1 MAIITKTKRSAQ
13 AAPKARLTQ
22 TQKNGQRT
30 RKAVKN
36 WSELLECTAG
46 FAPIRNKNVR
56 NNTAMLLENQMRWL
70 NENSPAMTTAMFGPQ
85 NGLHGGELGNS
96 DFYAPGDMRNPTTIL
111 PMVRRIY
118 PALMSNE
125 TVGVQ
130 PMPGPV
136 ALAFAIRYRYLKGA
150 NALGDSST
158 EHVHGRYETLTA
170 GEDGAVT
177 RAGGS
182 SNRDGAGWGV
192 EGGEYTASG
201 IRGVETKAMLKV
213 DTTSTTDTSAK
224 LITVVGNGF
233 PQSFDVV
240 SEAVKVTIDTAT
252 EKHVE
257 KEVRFLHP
265 VLVQIAGAPIDTT
278 SKALKTGFVYVN
290 GQYGYNVTDGTAQTP
305 AAVVAAAY
313 GQSNVTTSTTY
324 ALVAGKKI
332 VGISTQDT
340 AKAQI
345 SEIKFNAETGKWDLG
360 NSEMGYQ
367 RLDTRFTGAQDKQL
381 LQPLAG
387 GRWKFR
393 LEDTGIAARVHAF
406 EATGAIARTSF
417 GFEKQAVEAGTRR
430 LSTSW
435 TLETQEDLK
444 NTNGIDIDTEAT
456 QQMSYELQAEIDRE
470 MTVRMLFT
478 ALKNNEWSVWSGK
491 LADARWMGERAR
503 AFYQFIIKMAMRMR
517 VRNRRGAANFI
528 VCTPDVAALLQMLE
542 DYVPMQVNNTIELNN
557 AQSAAAGTLGGN
569 KFNVYIDERTAV
581 YSTADY
587 GMGYE
592 SMFDHNQTEAE
603 VSLPNYCMLG
613 YKGADTYDAGIIYCP
628 YIPIMV
634 QTATDTNSFSP
645 HVGLMTRYGVMDNIF
660 GSHLYYHVILID
672 DFSNPGVH
680 QNDNS
685 TAPKGQVSMYPN
697 GYAVTGTSST
707 DMPSYAFPTTATWTG
722 DINVPAE
729 AIKVD
734 ATCTHQA

>member
-46 FAPIRNKNVR
+46 FAPIRNKSVR

-85 NGLHGGELGNS
+85 NGLHGGDLGNS

-136 ALAFAIRYRYLKGA
+136 ALAFAIRYRYLRGA

-158 EHVHGRYETLTA
+158 EHVHGADKAQRDTVYNGMADTA
-170 GEDGAVT
+170 YDA
-177 RAGGS
+177 A
-182 SNRDGAGWGV
+182 
-192 EGGEYTASG
+192 G
-201 IRGVETKAMLKV
+201 IRGVETKARLE
-213 DTTSTTDTSAK
+213 DDCK
-224 LITVVGNGF
+224 LTTVVGNGF

-240 SEAVKVTIDTAT
+240 SAAIDGA
-252 EKHVE
+252 KYV
-257 KEVRFLHP
+257 HP
-265 VLVQIAGAPIDTT
+265 LLVQILGVPTKKGDAEQNVGGCVWSI
-278 SKALKTGFVYVN
+278 KN
-290 GQYGYNVTDGTAQTP
+290 GQLCVTSLVEAGKGSDG
-305 AAVVAAAY
+305 AAVVTPATQLQSEIVVAGLWDAAA
-313 GQSNVTTSTTY
+313 VKE
-324 ALVAGKKI
+324 LKAGKTI
-332 VGISTQDT
+332 VGISKGD
-340 AKAQI
+340 AIDEI
-345 SEIKFNAETGKWDLG
+345 SFNEVTGKWEFG

-367 RLDTRFTGAQDKQL
+367 RLDTRFTGMQDKRL
-381 LQPLAG
+381 LEPLAG
-387 GRWKFR
+387 GRWHFR
-393 LEDTGIAARVHAF
+393 LEDTGIGAKVHAF

-417 GFEKQAVEAGTRR
+417 GFEKQAVEASTRR

-470 MTVRMLFT
+470 MTVRMLYS
-478 ALKNNEWSVWSGK
+478 ALKHGEWSVWSGK

-517 VRNRRGAANFI
+517 VRNHRGAANFI

-542 DYVPMQVNNTIELNN
+542 DYIPMQVNNTIELNN

-581 YSTADY
+581 YSNADY
-587 GMGYE
+587 GQGYD
-592 SMFDHNQTEAE
+592 SMFDQNNNFDAE
-603 VSLPNYCMLG
+603 VQLPNYCMLG
-613 YKGADTYDAGIIYCP
+613 YKGAETYDAGIIYCP

-634 QTATDTNSFSP
+634 QTATDTNSFAP

-672 DFSNPGVH
+672 DFSSPAVH
-680 QNDNS
+680 NDG
-685 TAPKGQVSMYPN
+685 ALYPN
-697 GYAVTGTSST
+697 GYVSQETEKLN
-707 DMPSYAFPTTATWTG
+707 PSYAFPTTPVTL
-722 DINVPAE
+722 
-729 AIKVD
+729 
-734 ATCTHQA
+734 

>member
-1 MAIITKTKRSAQ
+1 MAIITKKNRTAM

-85 NGLHGGELGNS
+85 TGLHGGDLSNS

-158 EHVHGRYETLTA
+158 EHVHDSA
-170 GEDGAVT
+170 QGAP
-177 RAGGS
+177 RGQ
-182 SNRDGAGWGV
+182 R
-192 EGGEYTASG
+192 G
-201 IRGVETKAMLKV
+201 IETKVALV
-213 DTTSTTDTSAK
+213 DDK
-224 LITVVGNGF
+224 LVTVVGQDF
-233 PQSFDVV
+233 PKSVDPIVDGQV
-240 SEAVKVTIDTAT
+240 
-252 EKHVE
+252 
-257 KEVRFLHP
+257 HP
-265 VLVQIAGAPIDTT
+265 LVQQILGIPSNEISASDKGKAGLV
-278 SKALKTGFVYVN
+278 KA
-290 GQYGYNVTDGTAQTP
+290 YNNDK
-305 AAVVAAAY
+305 VA
-313 GQSNVTTSTTY
+313 S
-324 ALVAGKKI
+324 LEAGIKI
-332 VGISTQDT
+332 VGVTT
-340 AKAQI
+340 A
-345 SEIKFNAETGKWDLG
+345 SEITTPTFDEATGKWNMG

-367 RLDTRFTGAQDKQL
+367 RLDTRFTGAQDARL
-381 LQPLAG
+381 LDKSLAG
-387 GRWKFR
+387 GRWQFR
-393 LEDTGIAARVHAF
+393 LEDTGIAAKVHSF

-470 MTVRMLFT
+470 MTVRMLYS
-478 ALKNNEWSVWSGK
+478 ALKNNEWSVWSGQ

-517 VRNRRGAANFI
+517 VRNHRGAANFI

-542 DYVPMQVNNTIELNN
+542 DYIPMQVNNTIELNN
-557 AQSAAAGTLGGN
+557 MQSAAAGTLGGN

-581 YSTADY
+581 YSTDDY
-587 GMGYE
+587 GMGYKE
-592 SMFDHNQTEAE
+592 MFAENTE

-613 YKGADTYDAGIIYCP
+613 YKGAETYDAGIIYCP

-634 QTATDTNSFSP
+634 QTATDTNSFAP

-672 DFSNPGVH
+672 DFSNPGVAKDD
-680 QNDNS
+680 Q
-685 TAPKGQVSMYPN
+685 SMYPN
-697 GYAVTGTSST
+697 GYVGQKY
-707 DMPSYAFPTTATWTG
+707 DKGEVPSYSFPVSS
-722 DINVPAE
+722 VPTE
-729 AIKVD
+729 GEDKGE
-734 ATCTHQA
+734 

>member
-46 FAPIRNKNVR
+46 FAPITNKNVR

-70 NENSPAMTTAMFGPQ
+70 NENSPAMNTSMFGPQ
-85 NGLHGGELGNS
+85 NGLHGGDLGNS

-158 EHVHGRYETLTA
+158 EHIHDSATA
-170 GEDGAVT
+170 APRGQ
-177 RAGGS
+177 
-182 SNRDGAGWGV
+182 
-192 EGGEYTASG
+192 
-201 IRGVETKAMLKV
+201 RGVETKAKL
-213 DTTSTTDTSAK
+213 DGLK
-224 LITVVGNGF
+224 LITVVGQGF
-233 PQSFDVV
+233 PKTVDAIVAFDGNVIIHPII
-240 SEAVKVTIDTAT
+240 EQILGKPAATAT
-252 EKHVE
+252 TAD
-257 KEVRFLHP
+257 RAG
-265 VLVQIAGAPIDTT
+265 LV
-278 SKALKTGFVYVN
+278 
-290 GQYGYNVTDGTAQTP
+290 
-305 AAVVAAAY
+305 AAY
-313 GQSNVTTSTTY
+313 GEEKI
-324 ALVAGKKI
+324 AELEGGMKI
-332 VGISTQDT
+332 VGITSATE
-340 AKAQI
+340 I
-345 SEIKFNAETGKWDLG
+345 SEPKFNEATGKWELG

-367 RLDTRFTGAQDKQL
+367 RLDTRFTGAQDKRL
-381 LQPLAG
+381 LEQGLAG
-387 GRWKFR
+387 GRWQFR

-470 MTVRMLFT
+470 MTVRMLYS

-503 AFYQFIIKMAMRMR
+503 AFYQFILKMAMRMR
-517 VRNRRGAANFI
+517 VRNHRGAANFI
-528 VCTPDVAALLQMLE
+528 VCTPDVAAMLQMLE
-542 DYVPMQVNNTIELNN
+542 DYIPMQVNSTIELNN
-557 AQSAAAGTLGGN
+557 MQTAAAGTLGGN

-587 GMGYE
+587 GKDYND
-592 SMFDHNQTEAE
+592 MFAE
-603 VSLPNYCMLG
+603 TTDVTLPNYCMLG
-613 YKGADTYDAGIIYCP
+613 YKGAETYDAGIIYCP

-634 QTATDTNSFSP
+634 QTATDTNSFAP

-672 DFSNPGVH
+672 DFSNPGLE
-680 QNDNS
+680 DGS
-685 TAPKGQVSMYPN
+685 LYPN
-697 GYAVTGTSST
+697 GYAGQTAKT
-707 DMPSYAFPTTATWTG
+707 DMPTYSFPVHDTNAQG
-722 DINVPAE
+722 
-729 AIKVD
+729 
-734 ATCTHQA
+734 

>member
-1 MAIITKTKRSAQ
+1 MAIITKTKRTAQ

-46 FAPIRNKNVR
+46 FAPIRNKSVR

-85 NGLHGGELGNS
+85 NGLHGGDLGNS

-158 EHVHGRYETLTA
+158 EHTHT
-170 GEDGAVT
+170 GEFGH
-177 RAGGS
+177 
-182 SNRDGAGWGV
+182 NRDGAGFGTNKD
-192 EGGEYTASG
+192 GKYDAAG
-201 IRGVETKAMLKV
+201 IRGVETKAQLDLEKGLL
-213 DTTSTTDTSAK
+213 T
-224 LITVVGNGF
+224 TVVGNGF
-233 PQSFDVV
+233 PQAFQILSP
-240 SEAVKVTIDTAT
+240 AVTDENGKTV
-252 EKHVE
+252 KYV
-257 KEVRFLHP
+257 HP
-265 VLVQIAGAPIDTT
+265 LLVQILGTPNENGA
-278 SKALKTGFVYVN
+278 
-290 GQYGYNVTDGTAQTP
+290 VT
-305 AAVVAAAY
+305 VAY
-313 GQSNVTTSTTY
+313 GQVIVECAEGATASDIVKTLWHSKTDKE
-324 ALVAGKKI
+324 ALSDAVISLTKGMTI
-332 VGISTQDT
+332 VGISKDGE
-340 AKAQI
+340 AI
-345 SEIKFNAETGKWDLG
+345 SEIKFNEVTGKWDLG

-367 RLDTRFTGAQDKQL
+367 RLDTRFTGMQDKRL
-381 LQPLAG
+381 LEPLAG
-387 GRWKFR
+387 GRWQFR
-393 LEDTGIAARVHAF
+393 LEDTGIGAKVHAF

-417 GFEKQAVEAGTRR
+417 GFEKQAVEASTRR

-470 MTVRMLFT
+470 MTVRMLYS

-517 VRNRRGAANFI
+517 VRNHRGNANFI

-542 DYVPMQVNNTIELNN
+542 DYIPMQVNNTIELNN

-587 GMGYE
+587 GMGYDE
-592 SMFDHNQTEAE
+592 MFDHNQNAAE
-603 VSLPNYCMLG
+603 VKLPNYCMLG
-613 YKGADTYDAGIIYCP
+613 YKGAETYDAGIIYCP

-634 QTATDTNSFSP
+634 QTATDTNSFAP

-672 DFSNPGVH
+672 DFSTPALQGTDE
-680 QNDNS
+680 QI
-685 TAPKGQVSMYPN
+685 AMYPN
-697 GYAVTGTSST
+697 GYAGHAESTGK
-707 DMPSYAFPTTATWTG
+707 PSYAFPVK
-722 DINVPAE
+722 NN
-729 AIKVD
+729 
-734 ATCTHQA
+734 Q

>member
-1 MAIITKTKRSAQ
+1 MAIITKSKRTAQ
-13 AAPKARLTQ
+13 VAARRPQLTQ

-36 WSELLECTAG
+36 WSELLECTTG

-150 NALGDSST
+150 NALGDSNT
-158 EHVHGRYETLTA
+158 EHVHTGTKSHHRDGHGFGLNDA
-170 GEDGAVT
+170 DGAEN
-177 RAGGS
+177 GY
-182 SNRDGAGWGV
+182 D
-192 EGGEYTASG
+192 ASG
-201 IRGVETKAMLKV
+201 IRGVETKAILK
-213 DTTSTTDTSAK
+213 DG
-224 LITVVGNGF
+224 LITTVIGNGF
-233 PQSFDVV
+233 PKSFPAVAEFDGKYYVHPILMQLCALKENKTYDAKKGLSVTGTGPSSAVQASDIATALDDV
-240 SEAVKVTIDTAT
+240 
-252 EKHVE
+252 
-257 KEVRFLHP
+257 F
-265 VLVQIAGAPIDTT
+265 DTT
-278 SKALKTGFVYVN
+278 ALKA
-290 GQYGYNVTDGTAQTP
+290 GT
-305 AAVVAAAY
+305 
-313 GQSNVTTSTTY
+313 
-324 ALVAGKKI
+324 KI
-332 VGISTQDT
+332 VGISDP
-340 AKAQI
+340 AKGDVQI
-345 SEIKFNAETGKWDLG
+345 SDIKFNEATGKWDLG

-470 MTVRMLFT
+470 MTVRMLFS
-478 ALKNNEWSVWSGK
+478 ALKNDEWSVWSGK

-528 VCTPDVAALLQMLE
+528 ICTPDVAALLQMLE
-542 DYVPMQVNNTIELNN
+542 DYIPMQVNNTIELNN

-592 SMFDHNQTEAE
+592 EMFDTTEQE

-613 YKGADTYDAGIIYCP
+613 YKGAETYDAGIIYCP

-634 QTATDTNSFSP
+634 QTATDTTSFSP

-672 DFSNPGVH
+672 DFSNPGV
-680 QNDNS
+680 QGTD
-685 TAPKGQVSMYPN
+685 AQVAMYPN
-697 GYAVTGTSST
+697 GYAVTGTT
-707 DMPSYAFPTTATWTG
+707 PEQMPTYAFPTVSKQ
-722 DINVPAE
+722 D
-729 AIKVD
+729 
-734 ATCTHQA
+734 

>member
-1 MAIITKTKRSAQ
+1 MAIITKKNRAAQ
-13 AAPKARLTQ
+13 VAPKARLTQ

-70 NENSPAMTTAMFGPQ
+70 NENSPAMNTSMFGPQ
-85 NGLHGGELGNS
+85 NGLHGGDLGNS

-136 ALAFAIRYRYLKGA
+136 ALAFAIRYRYLRGA

-158 EHVHGRYETLTA
+158 EHVHGSAISGEEETYSA
-170 GEDGAVT
+170 
-177 RAGGS
+177 R
-182 SNRDGAGWGV
+182 
-192 EGGEYTASG
+192 G
-201 IRGVETKAMLKV
+201 IRGVETKAILK
-213 DTTSTTDTSAK
+213 DGKIT
-224 LITVVGNGF
+224 TVVGNGF
-233 PQSFDVV
+233 PKSFPAVAEFEDKYYVHPILMQLCPLQSGKTYDAKKGLAVTGTGTDNAVQDSDV
-240 SEAVKVTIDTAT
+240 AT
-252 EKHVE
+252 
-257 KEVRFLHP
+257 
-265 VLVQIAGAPIDTT
+265 
-278 SKALKTGFVYVN
+278 ALKTIFD
-290 GQYGYNVTDGTAQTP
+290 TSSLEDGM
-305 AAVVAAAY
+305 
-313 GQSNVTTSTTY
+313 N
-324 ALVAGKKI
+324 I
-332 VGISTQDT
+332 VGISTHGNTGDT
-340 AKAQI
+340 PHI
-345 SEIKFNAETGKWDLG
+345 SEVKFNEATGKWELG

-367 RLDTRFTGAQDKQL
+367 RLDTRFTGMQDKRL
-381 LQPLAG
+381 LDKSLAN

-435 TLETQEDLK
+435 SLETQEDLK

-470 MTVRMLFT
+470 MTVRMLYS

-517 VRNRRGAANFI
+517 VRNHRGAANFI

-542 DYVPMQVNNTIELNN
+542 DYIPMQVNNTIELNN
-557 AQSAAAGTLGGN
+557 MQSAAAGTLGGN

-581 YSTADY
+581 YSTSDY
-587 GMGYE
+587 GQDYDN
-592 SMFDHNQTEAE
+592 MFDNSDKE
-603 VSLPNYCMLG
+603 VELPNYCMLG
-613 YKGADTYDAGIIYCP
+613 YKGAETYDAGIIYCP

-634 QTATDTNSFSP
+634 QTATDTNSFAP

-672 DFSNPGVH
+672 DFSNPGVQEDAH
-680 QNDNS
+680 L
-685 TAPKGQVSMYPN
+685 YPN
-697 GYAVTGTSST
+697 GYVGQKDSEWT
-707 DMPSYAFPTTATWTG
+707 PNYAFPVEHISPDTDG
-722 DINVPAE
+722 E
-729 AIKVD
+729 
-734 ATCTHQA
+734 

>member
-1 MAIITKTKRSAQ
+1 MAIITKTKRTAQ

-46 FAPIRNKNVR
+46 FAPIRNKSVR

-85 NGLHGGELGNS
+85 NGLHGGDLGNS

-158 EHVHGRYETLTA
+158 EHTHT
-170 GEDGAVT
+170 GEFGH
-177 RAGGS
+177 
-182 SNRDGAGWGV
+182 NRDGAGFGTNQD
-192 EGGEYTASG
+192 GKYDAAG
-201 IRGVETKAMLKV
+201 IRGVETKAQLDIEKGLL
-213 DTTSTTDTSAK
+213 T
-224 LITVVGNGF
+224 TVVGNGF
-233 PQSFDVV
+233 PQAFPVLSPAVV
-240 SEAVKVTIDTAT
+240 DGDKTVKYV
-252 EKHVE
+252 
-257 KEVRFLHP
+257 HP
-265 VLVQIAGAPIDTT
+265 LLVQILG
-278 SKALKTGFVYVN
+278 
-290 GQYGYNVTDGTAQTP
+290 TP
-305 AAVVAAAY
+305 AENKAVTVAYGQVIVECAEGATAADIVKTLWHSKTDKEALSDAVVALTK
-313 GQSNVTTSTTY
+313 GMT
-324 ALVAGKKI
+324 I
-332 VGISTQDT
+332 VGISKDGE
-340 AKAQI
+340 AI
-345 SEIKFNAETGKWDLG
+345 SEIKFNETTGKWDLG

-367 RLDTRFTGAQDKQL
+367 RLDTRFTGMQDKRL
-381 LQPLAG
+381 LEPLAG
-387 GRWKFR
+387 GRWQFR
-393 LEDTGIAARVHAF
+393 LEDTGIGAKVHAF

-417 GFEKQAVEAGTRR
+417 GFEKQAVEASTRR

-470 MTVRMLFT
+470 MTVRMLYS

-517 VRNRRGAANFI
+517 VRNHRGAANFI

-542 DYVPMQVNNTIELNN
+542 DYIPMQVNNTIELNN

-592 SMFDHNQTEAE
+592 KMFDHNQDDAE
-603 VSLPNYCMLG
+603 VKLPNYCMLG
-613 YKGADTYDAGIIYCP
+613 YKGAETYDAGIIYCP

-634 QTATDTNSFSP
+634 QTATDTNSFAP

-672 DFSNPGVH
+672 DFS
-680 QNDNS
+680 
-685 TAPKGQVSMYPN
+685 T
-697 GYAVTGTSST
+697 
-707 DMPSYAFPTTATWTG
+707 
-722 DINVPAE
+722 PAL
-729 AIKVD
+729 
-734 ATCTHQA
+734 Q

>member
-1 MAIITKTKRSAQ
+1 MAIITKKNRTAQ

-46 FAPIRNKNVR
+46 FAPIRNKSVR

-85 NGLHGGELGNS
+85 NGLHGGDLGNS

-158 EHVHGRYETLTA
+158 EHVHK
-170 GEDGAVT
+170 
-177 RAGGS
+177 
-182 SNRDGAGWGV
+182 
-192 EGGEYTASG
+192 TASDADRYAQRDTVYNGSADTAYDAAG
-201 IRGVETKAMLKV
+201 IRGVETKARL
-213 DTTSTTDTSAK
+213 DGIK
-224 LITVVGNGF
+224 LTTVVGNGF

-240 SEAVKVTIDTAT
+240 VKDTEGNVIVHPLLLQLVGEPVATPTDVTAEALETA
-252 EKHVE
+252 
-257 KEVRFLHP
+257 F
-265 VLVQIAGAPIDTT
+265 ADNA
-278 SKALKTGFVYVN
+278 AFANLKTGM
-290 GQYGYNVTDGTAQTP
+290 T
-305 AAVVAAAY
+305 
-313 GQSNVTTSTTY
+313 
-324 ALVAGKKI
+324 I
-332 VGISTQDT
+332 VGISKDSQ
-340 AKAQI
+340 AI
-345 SEIKFNAETGKWDLG
+345 SDIKFNEVTGKWELG

-367 RLDTRFTGAQDKQL
+367 RLDTRFTGMQDKRL
-381 LQPLAG
+381 LEPLAG
-387 GRWKFR
+387 GRWHFR
-393 LEDTGIAARVHAF
+393 LEDTGIGAKVHAF

-417 GFEKQAVEAGTRR
+417 GFEKQAVEASTRR

-470 MTVRMLFT
+470 MTVRMLYS
-478 ALKNNEWSVWSGK
+478 ALKHGEWSVWSGK

-517 VRNRRGAANFI
+517 VRNHRGAANFI

-542 DYVPMQVNNTIELNN
+542 DYIPMQVNNTIELNN

-581 YSTADY
+581 YSNADY
-587 GMGYE
+587 GQGYD
-592 SMFDHNQTEAE
+592 SMFDQNNDFSAE
-603 VSLPNYCMLG
+603 VQLPNYCMLG
-613 YKGADTYDAGIIYCP
+613 YKGAETYDAGIIYCP

-634 QTATDTNSFSP
+634 QTATDTNSFAP

-672 DFSNPGVH
+672 DFSSPAVH
-680 QNDNS
+680 NDG
-685 TAPKGQVSMYPN
+685 ALYPN
-697 GYAVTGTSST
+697 GYAGQSDKDS
-707 DMPSYAFPTTATWTG
+707 MPSYAFPTTQG
-722 DINVPAE
+722 
-729 AIKVD
+729 
-734 ATCTHQA
+734 

>member
-1 MAIITKTKRSAQ
+1 MAIIKKTRSAQ
-13 AAPKARLTQ
+13 AAPRVRLTQ

-36 WSELLECTAG
+36 WSDLLECTAG
-46 FAPIRNKNVR
+46 FAPIRNKNIR

-85 NGLHGGELGNS
+85 NGLHGGDLGNS

-158 EHVHGRYETLTA
+158 EHVHERNA
-170 GEDGAVT
+170 A
-177 RAGGS
+177 S
-182 SNRDGAGWGV
+182 HNRDGAGYGLNAD
-192 EGGEYTASG
+192 GEYTASG
-201 IRGVETKAMLKV
+201 IRGVETKAKIE
-213 DTTSTTDTSAK
+213 K
-224 LITVVGNGF
+224 LSGDLVTVVGNGF
-233 PQSFDVV
+233 PKAFP
-240 SEAVKVTIDTAT
+240 AVKEFDGAAYVNPLLEQLIGKLNEKAVEAAFVAYSNGDITAS
-252 EKHVE
+252 KDGE
-257 KEVRFLHP
+257 KETANKVYN
-265 VLVQIAGAPIDTT
+265 
-278 SKALKTGFVYVN
+278 ALKVAVLLTDMQKPKFDDTDVAEAIGKLAAEATGTVGKRFE
-290 GQYGYNVTDGTAQTP
+290 
-305 AAVVAAAY
+305 
-313 GQSNVTTSTTY
+313 
-324 ALVAGKKI
+324 ALTKGMKI
-332 VGISTQDT
+332 VGISDPATGDV
-340 AKAQI
+340 QI
-345 SEIKFNAETGKWDLG
+345 SDITFNEATGKWNLG

-367 RLDTRFTGAQDKQL
+367 RLDTRFTGMQDKRL
-381 LQPLAG
+381 LEPLAG
-387 GRWKFR
+387 GRWQFR
-393 LEDTGIAARVHAF
+393 LEDTGIAAKVHAF

-470 MTVRMLFT
+470 MTVRMLYT
-478 ALKNNEWSVWSGK
+478 ALSKGEWSVWSGK

-528 VCTPDVAALLQMLE
+528 ICTPDVAALLQMLE

-557 AQSAAAGTLGGN
+557 AQSAACGTLGGN
-569 KFNVYIDERTAV
+569 KFNVYMDERTAV

-587 GMGYE
+587 GQGYE
-592 SMFDHNQTEAE
+592 EMFDHSQVEAD
-603 VSLPNYCMLG
+603 VKLPNYCMLG
-613 YKGADTYDAGIIYCP
+613 YKGTETYDAGIIYCP

-660 GSHLYYHVILID
+660 GSELYYHVILID
-672 DFSNPGVH
+672 DFSNPGVDH
-680 QNDNS
+680 PTS
-685 TAPKGQVSMYPN
+685 AMYPN
-697 GYAVTGTSST
+697 GYLGQESTKPGETGY
-707 DMPSYAFPTTATWTG
+707 PSYAFPTA
-722 DINVPAE
+722 P
-729 AIKVD
+729 
-734 ATCTHQA
+734 QA

>member
-1 MAIITKTKRSAQ
+1 MAIITKKSSVK
-13 AAPKARLTQ
+13 AAPKMRLNQ

-46 FAPIRNKNVR
+46 FAPITNKNVR

-85 NGLHGGELGNS
+85 NGLHGGDLGNS

-150 NALGDSST
+150 NALGDSTT
-158 EHVHGRYETLTA
+158 EHVHDAQGVTA
-170 GEDGAVT
+170 
-177 RAGGS
+177 
-182 SNRDGAGWGV
+182 
-192 EGGEYTASG
+192 EGGYDARG
-201 IRGVETKAMLKV
+201 IRGVETKARIEENGDIIL
-213 DTTSTTDTSAK
+213 
-224 LITVVGNGF
+224 VVGNGF
-233 PQSFDVV
+233 PKAVP
-240 SEAVKVTIDTAT
+240 AVKQFGAEAYVNPLLTQLIGELDHDKVQAEFAAWVEGGKKADEVLAAIEKAATAT
-252 EKHVE
+252 
-257 KEVRFLHP
+257 
-265 VLVQIAGAPIDTT
+265 G
-278 SKALKTGFVYVN
+278 KAVADRLAELKG
-290 GQYGYNVTDGTAQTP
+290 GM
-305 AAVVAAAY
+305 
-313 GQSNVTTSTTY
+313 
-324 ALVAGKKI
+324 KI
-332 VGISTQDT
+332 VGISKDE
-340 AKAQI
+340 KAI
-345 SEIKFNAETGKWDLG
+345 SEVSFNEATGKWELG

-367 RLDTRFTGAQDKQL
+367 RLDTRFTGMQDKRL
-381 LQPLAG
+381 LEPLAG
-387 GRWKFR
+387 GRWQFR
-393 LEDTGIAARVHAF
+393 LEDTGIGAKVHAF

-417 GFEKQAVEAGTRR
+417 GFEKQAVEASTRR

-470 MTVRMLFT
+470 MTVRMLYS
-478 ALKNNEWSVWSGK
+478 ALKHGEWSVWSGQ

-517 VRNRRGAANFI
+517 VRNHRGAANFI
-528 VCTPDVAALLQMLE
+528 VCTPDVASLLQMLE
-542 DYVPMQVNNTIELNN
+542 DFIPMQVNSTIELNN

-592 SMFDHNQTEAE
+592 SMFDQNQSESE
-603 VSLPNYCMLG
+603 VKLPNYCMLG
-613 YKGADTYDAGIIYCP
+613 YKGAETYDAGIIYCP

-634 QTATDTNSFSP
+634 QTATDTNSFAP

-672 DFSNPGVH
+672 DFSNPG
-680 QNDNS
+680 
-685 TAPKGQVSMYPN
+685 TPAIEGQHMYPN
-697 GYAVTGTSST
+697 GYAGQVDKGQV
-707 DMPSYAFPTTATWTG
+707 PSYAFPVT
-722 DINVPAE
+722 
-729 AIKVD
+729 K
-734 ATCTHQA
+734 

>member
-46 FAPIRNKNVR
+46 FAPIRNKSVR

-85 NGLHGGELGNS
+85 NGLHGGDLGNS

-158 EHVHGRYETLTA
+158 EHVHK
-170 GEDGAVT
+170 
-177 RAGGS
+177 
-182 SNRDGAGWGV
+182 
-192 EGGEYTASG
+192 TASDSDRFAQRDTVYNGDEPTAYDAAG
-201 IRGVETKAMLKV
+201 IRGIETKAQLSGNLL
-213 DTTSTTDTSAK
+213 T
-224 LITVVGNGF
+224 TVVGNGF
-233 PQSFDVV
+233 PKSVKAVEVV
-240 SEAVKVTIDTAT
+240 DGKAYV
-252 EKHVE
+252 
-257 KEVRFLHP
+257 HP
-265 VLVQIAGAPIDTT
+265 LLVQIAGMPTTKAGVDTT
-278 SKALKTGFVYVN
+278 SAKFTVEGTHLVVTKKVTTTFKTNDTLTAESITEADFTGTDVEAQVLAALWT
-290 GQYGYNVTDGTAQTP
+290 TDK
-305 AAVVAAAY
+305 V
-313 GQSNVTTSTTY
+313 TSTTDAQGVTTY
-324 ALVAGKKI
+324 TRAVANVNALSGIEGGMTI
-332 VGISTQDT
+332 VGISKDSD
-340 AKAQI
+340 AI
-345 SEIKFNAETGKWDLG
+345 SAIKFNETTGKWDLG

-367 RLDTRFTGAQDKQL
+367 RLDTRFTGMQDKRL
-381 LQPLAG
+381 LEPLAG
-387 GRWKFR
+387 GRWQFR
-393 LEDTGIAARVHAF
+393 LEDTGIGAKVHAF

-417 GFEKQAVEAGTRR
+417 GFEKQAVEASTRR

-470 MTVRMLFT
+470 MTVRMLYS

-517 VRNRRGAANFI
+517 VRNHRGAANFI

-542 DYVPMQVNNTIELNN
+542 DYIPMQVNNTIELNN

-592 SMFDHNQTEAE
+592 KMFDHNQDEAE
-603 VSLPNYCMLG
+603 VKLPNYCMLG
-613 YKGADTYDAGIIYCP
+613 YKGAETYDAGIIYCP

-634 QTATDTNSFSP
+634 QTATDTNSFAP

-672 DFSNPGVH
+672 DFSSPALQGEG
-680 QNDNS
+680 DYS
-685 TAPKGQVSMYPN
+685 LYPN
-697 GYAVTGTSST
+697 GYAAHAETTAT
-707 DMPSYAFPTTATWTG
+707 PSYAFP
-722 DINVPAE
+722 V
-729 AIKVD
+729 V
-734 ATCTHQA
+734 HQ

>member
-1 MAIITKTKRSAQ
+1 MAIITKKNRAAQ
-13 AAPKARLTQ
+13 VAPKARLTQ

-70 NENSPAMTTAMFGPQ
+70 NENSPAMNTSMFGPQ
-85 NGLHGGELGNS
+85 NGLHGGDLGNS

-136 ALAFAIRYRYLKGA
+136 ALAFAIRYRYLRGA

-158 EHVHGRYETLTA
+158 EHVHPVNVVNSLPAGR
-170 GEDGAVT
+170 
-177 RAGGS
+177 
-182 SNRDGAGWGV
+182 
-192 EGGEYTASG
+192 
-201 IRGVETKAMLKV
+201 RGVETKAKLTK
-213 DTTSTTDTSAK
+213 DCK
-224 LITVVGNGF
+224 LITVVGQDF
-233 PQSFDVV
+233 PKTVDAIVKFDD
-240 SEAVKVTIDTAT
+240 KVII
-252 EKHVE
+252 
-257 KEVRFLHP
+257 HP
-265 VLVQIAGAPIDTT
+265 IIEQI
-278 SKALKTGFVYVN
+278 L
-290 GQYGYNVTDGTAQTP
+290 GTANLDSVTT
-305 AAVVAAAY
+305 ADRDGLVAAYSEDKIA
-313 GQSNVTTSTTY
+313 
-324 ALVAGKKI
+324 ALEKGMNI
-332 VGISTQDT
+332 VGISTHGNTGDT
-340 AKAQI
+340 PHI
-345 SEIKFNAETGKWDLG
+345 SEVKFNEATGKWELG

-367 RLDTRFTGAQDKQL
+367 RLDTRFTGMQDKRL
-381 LQPLAG
+381 LDKTLAD

-435 TLETQEDLK
+435 SLETQEDLK

-470 MTVRMLFT
+470 MTVRMLYS

-517 VRNRRGAANFI
+517 VRNHRGAANFI

-542 DYVPMQVNNTIELNN
+542 DYIPMQVNNTIELNN

-581 YSTADY
+581 YSTSDY
-587 GMGYE
+587 GQDY
-592 SMFDHNQTEAE
+592 SNMFDESDKDVT
-603 VSLPNYCMLG
+603 LPNYCMLG
-613 YKGADTYDAGIIYCP
+613 YKGAETYDAGIIYCP

-634 QTATDTNSFSP
+634 QTATDTNSFAP

-672 DFSNPGVH
+672 DFSNPGVQEDAH
-680 QNDNS
+680 L
-685 TAPKGQVSMYPN
+685 YPN
-697 GYAVTGTSST
+697 GYVGQKDSEWT
-707 DMPSYAFPTTATWTG
+707 PNYAFPVEHISPDTDG
-722 DINVPAE
+722 E
-729 AIKVD
+729 
-734 ATCTHQA
+734 

>member
-1 MAIITKTKRSAQ
+1 MAIITKQKRTAQ

-158 EHVHGRYETLTA
+158 EHVHDRYESTP
-170 GEDGAVT
+170 
-177 RAGGS
+177 R
-182 SNRDGAGWGV
+182 SNRDGAGF
-192 EGGEYTASG
+192 ELNPDGEYTASG

-233 PQSFDVV
+233 PQSFDAV
-240 SEAVKVTIDTAT
+240 SEAVKVTI
-252 EKHVE
+252 EKDE

-265 VLVQIAGAPIDTT
+265 VLVQLAGAPVDTT
-278 SKALKTGFVYVN
+278 TKKLKDDFVYVN
-290 GQYGYNVTDGTAQTP
+290 GQYGYNVTDGAAETP
-305 AAVVAAAY
+305 AAVIAAAY
-313 GQSNVTTSTTY
+313 GASNTTGTITKS
-324 ALVAGKKI
+324 LVDGKKI

-340 AKAQI
+340 TNAQI
-345 SEIKFNAETGKWDLG
+345 SDIKFNEATGKWDLG

-387 GRWKFR
+387 GRWQFR

-517 VRNRRGAANFI
+517 VRNRRGNANFI
-528 VCTPDVAALLQMLE
+528 ICTPDVAALLQMLE

-592 SMFDHNQTEAE
+592 SMFDHNQVEAE

-680 QNDNS
+680 QNGNS
-685 TAPKGQVSMYPN
+685 TAPQGQVSMYPN
-697 GYAVTGTSST
+697 GYAVTGTST
-707 DMPSYAFPTTATWTG
+707 ADMPSYAFPTVASPAEGATWNTG
-722 DINVPAE
+722 AG
-729 AIKVD
+729 A
-734 ATCTHQA
+734 QG

>member
-1 MAIITKTKRSAQ
+1 MAIITKTKRTAQ

-170 GEDGAVT
+170 SSDGKVT
-177 RAGGS
+177 RSGGIT
-182 SNRDGAGWGV
+182 NRDGAGYGLNKD
-192 EGGEYTASG
+192 GEYTASG
-201 IRGVETKAMLKV
+201 IRGVETKAKL
-213 DTTSTTDTSAK
+213 DLTTGK
-224 LITVVGNGF
+224 LTTVVGNGF
-233 PQSFDVV
+233 PEATDVV
-240 SEAVKVTIDTAT
+240 SDVFSVTVPVKGSDGEVAMTPMDVRYVHPILTQILKISDAT
-252 EKHVE
+252 LPANVYFHQGQ
-257 KEVRFLHP
+257 L
-265 VLVQIAGAPIDTT
+265 LVKST
-278 SKALKTGFVYVN
+278 SSE
-290 GQYGYNVTDGTAQTP
+290 TAQKVLEKVW
-305 AAVVAAAY
+305 AGIASEDVVNK
-313 GQSNVTTSTTY
+313 GVT
-324 ALVAGKKI
+324 I
-332 VGISTQDT
+332 VGIS
-340 AKAQI
+340 KATGAI
-345 SEIKFNAETGKWDLG
+345 SDIKFNEETGKWDLG

-367 RLDTRFTGAQDKQL
+367 RLDTRFTGAQDKKL

-387 GRWKFR
+387 GRWQFR

-592 SMFDHNQTEAE
+592 EMFDHNQAESE

-672 DFSNPGVH
+672 DFSNPGVADKAAH
-680 QNDNS
+680 L
-685 TAPKGQVSMYPN
+685 YPN
-697 GYAVTGTSST
+697 GYASQYGKTE
-707 DMPSYAFPTTATWTG
+707 MPTYSFPTGVTVECKCEHPDAITVT
-722 DINVPAE
+722 PADGSVWYNE
-729 AIKVD
+729 P
-734 ATCTHQA
+734 QS

>member
-1 MAIITKTKRSAQ
+1 MAIITKSKRTAQ

-70 NENSPAMTTAMFGPQ
+70 NENSPAMTTQMFGPQ

-150 NALGDSST
+150 NALGDSNT
-158 EHVHGRYETLTA
+158 EHVHARRDA
-170 GEDGAVT
+170 DGAF
-177 RAGGS
+177 ADNDAIH
-182 SNRDGAGWGV
+182 NRDSHGYPMNSD
-192 EGGEYTASG
+192 GEYTASG
-201 IRGVETKAMLKV
+201 IRGVETKAILK
-213 DTTSTTDTSAK
+213 DG
-224 LITVVGNGF
+224 LITTVIGNGF
-233 PQSFDVV
+233 PKSFP
-240 SEAVKVTIDTAT
+240 AVAEFDGKYYVHPILMQLCALNDGQTYDAKKGLAVTGTGADDAVQADDIATALDT
-252 EKHVE
+252 V
-257 KEVRFLHP
+257 F
-265 VLVQIAGAPIDTT
+265 DTT
-278 SKALKTGFVYVN
+278 TLKL
-290 GQYGYNVTDGTAQTP
+290 GT
-305 AAVVAAAY
+305 
-313 GQSNVTTSTTY
+313 
-324 ALVAGKKI
+324 KI
-332 VGISTQDT
+332 VGISDP
-340 AKAQI
+340 AKGQAQI
-345 SEIKFNAETGKWDLG
+345 SDIKFNEVTGKWDLG

-387 GRWKFR
+387 GRWHFR

-470 MTVRMLFT
+470 MTVRMLFS

-542 DYVPMQVNNTIELNN
+542 DYIPMQVNNTIELNN

-592 SMFDHNQTEAE
+592 EMFDTTEQE

-613 YKGADTYDAGIIYCP
+613 YKGAETYDAGIIYCP

-634 QTATDTNSFSP
+634 QTATDTTSFSP

-672 DFSNPGVH
+672 DFSNPGV
-680 QNDNS
+680 QD
-685 TAPKGQVSMYPN
+685 TVEGQSAMYPN
-697 GYAVTGTSST
+697 GYAVTGTKPT
-707 DMPSYAFPTTATWTG
+707 DMPTYAFPTVASPAEGATWTT
-722 DINVPAE
+722 E
-729 AIKVD
+729 AK
-734 ATCTHQA
+734 A

>member
-46 FAPIRNKNVR
+46 FAPIRNKSVR

-85 NGLHGGELGNS
+85 NGLHGGDLGNS

-158 EHVHGRYETLTA
+158 EHVHGKAITAEEETYSA
-170 GEDGAVT
+170 
-177 RAGGS
+177 R
-182 SNRDGAGWGV
+182 
-192 EGGEYTASG
+192 G
-201 IRGVETKAMLKV
+201 IRGVETKAILDETTLKL
-213 DTTSTTDTSAK
+213 T
-224 LITVVGNGF
+224 TVVGNGF
-233 PQSFDVV
+233 PKSF
-240 SEAVKVTIDTAT
+240 E
-252 EKHVE
+252 
-257 KEVRFLHP
+257 
-265 VLVQIAGAPIDTT
+265 
-278 SKALKTGFVYVN
+278 
-290 GQYGYNVTDGTAQTP
+290 
-305 AAVVAAAY
+305 AVVADPYNDGKFIVHPLLKQLVGAIDDASVTAISKAGLEAGIDGVADATTGTKAAAKA
-313 GQSNVTTSTTY
+313 
-324 ALVAGKKI
+324 ALDRLIAGTKI
-332 VGISTQDT
+332 VGISTQDDLD
-340 AKAQI
+340 KIQI
-345 SEIKFNAETGKWDLG
+345 DDIKFNEVTGKWELG

-367 RLDTRFTGAQDKQL
+367 RIDTRFTGMQDKRL
-381 LQPLAG
+381 LEPLAG
-387 GRWKFR
+387 GRWQFR
-393 LEDTGIAARVHAF
+393 LEDTGIGAKVHAF

-417 GFEKQAVEAGTRR
+417 GFEKQAVEASTRR

-470 MTVRMLFT
+470 MTVRMLYS

-517 VRNRRGAANFI
+517 VRNHRGAANFI

-542 DYVPMQVNNTIELNN
+542 DYIPMQVNNTIELNN
-557 AQSAAAGTLGGN
+557 VQSAAAGTLGGN

-587 GMGYE
+587 GQDYND
-592 SMFDHNQTEAE
+592 MFDHNQDAAE
-603 VSLPNYCMLG
+603 VKLPNYCMLG
-613 YKGADTYDAGIIYCP
+613 YKGAETYDAGIIYCP

-634 QTATDTNSFSP
+634 QTATDTNSFAP

-672 DFSNPGVH
+672 DFSNPGV
-680 QNDNS
+680 QDDN
-685 TAPKGQVSMYPN
+685 KMYPN
-697 GYAVTGTSST
+697 GYMSGREETA
-707 DMPSYAFPTTATWTG
+707 PSYAFPT
-722 DINVPAE
+722 
-729 AIKVD
+729 K
-734 ATCTHQA
+734 

>member
-1 MAIITKTKRSAQ
+1 MAIITKSKRTAQ

-70 NENSPAMTTAMFGPQ
+70 NENSPAMTTQMFGPQ

-150 NALGDSST
+150 NALGDSNT
-158 EHVHGRYETLTA
+158 EHVHERNTA
-170 GEDGAVT
+170 T
-177 RAGGS
+177 H
-182 SNRDGAGWGV
+182 NRDSHGYGMNND
-192 EGGEYTASG
+192 GEYTASG
-201 IRGVETKAMLKV
+201 IRGVETKAILK
-213 DTTSTTDTSAK
+213 DG
-224 LITVVGNGF
+224 LITTVIGNGF
-233 PQSFDVV
+233 PKSFP
-240 SEAVKVTIDTAT
+240 AVAEFDGKYYVHPILMQLCALKAGQTYNAKEGLTVTGTGADDAVQASDIATALDTVFDTAT
-252 EKHVE
+252 
-257 KEVRFLHP
+257 
-265 VLVQIAGAPIDTT
+265 
-278 SKALKTGFVYVN
+278 LKL
-290 GQYGYNVTDGTAQTP
+290 GT
-305 AAVVAAAY
+305 
-313 GQSNVTTSTTY
+313 
-324 ALVAGKKI
+324 KI
-332 VGISTQDT
+332 VGISDP
-340 AKAQI
+340 AKGDVQI
-345 SEIKFNAETGKWDLG
+345 SDIKFNEVTGKWDLG

-387 GRWKFR
+387 GRWQFR

-470 MTVRMLFT
+470 MTVRMLFS
-478 ALKNNEWSVWSGK
+478 ALKNDEWSVWSGK

-542 DYVPMQVNNTIELNN
+542 DYIPMQVNNTIELNN

-587 GMGYE
+587 GMGYND
-592 SMFDHNQTEAE
+592 MFDTTEQE

-613 YKGADTYDAGIIYCP
+613 YKGAETYDAGIIYCP

-634 QTATDTNSFSP
+634 QTATDTTSFSP

-672 DFSNPGVH
+672 DFSNPGV
-680 QNDNS
+680 QGNDEQI
-685 TAPKGQVSMYPN
+685 AMYPN
-697 GYAVTGTSST
+697 GYAVTGTT
-707 DMPSYAFPTTATWTG
+707 REQMPSYAFPTVAS
-722 DINVPAE
+722 PAE
-729 AIKVD
+729 DAIWNTG
-734 ATCTHQA
+734 ATTQG

>member
-1 MAIITKTKRSAQ
+1 MATITKQKRSSAMVQ
-13 AAPKARLTQ
+13 RPRMTQ

-30 RKAVKN
+30 RKAVQN

-46 FAPIRNKNVR
+46 FAPIRNKSVR

-85 NGLHGGELGNS
+85 NGLHGGDLGNS

-158 EHVHGRYETLTA
+158 EHTHTGKF
-170 GEDGAVT
+170 DH
-177 RAGGS
+177 
-182 SNRDGAGWGV
+182 NRDGAGFGLNAD
-192 EGGEYTASG
+192 GKYDAAG
-201 IRGVETKAMLKV
+201 IRGVETKA
-213 DTTSTTDTSAK
+213 K
-224 LITVVGNGF
+224 LDGIKLTTVVGNGF

-240 SEAVKVTIDTAT
+240 VKDTEGKVIVHPLLLQLVGEPAATPSDVTAEALETA
-252 EKHVE
+252 
-257 KEVRFLHP
+257 F
-265 VLVQIAGAPIDTT
+265 ADNAAYA
-278 SKALKTGFVYVN
+278 SLKTGM
-290 GQYGYNVTDGTAQTP
+290 T
-305 AAVVAAAY
+305 
-313 GQSNVTTSTTY
+313 
-324 ALVAGKKI
+324 I
-332 VGISTQDT
+332 VGISKDE
-340 AKAQI
+340 KAI
-345 SEIKFNAETGKWDLG
+345 SDIKFNEVTGKWELG

-367 RLDTRFTGAQDKQL
+367 RLDTRFTGMQDKRL
-381 LQPLAG
+381 LEPLAG
-387 GRWKFR
+387 GRWQFR
-393 LEDTGIAARVHAF
+393 LEDTGIGAKVHAF

-417 GFEKQAVEAGTRR
+417 GFEKQAVEASTRR

-470 MTVRMLFT
+470 MTVRMLYS

-517 VRNRRGAANFI
+517 VRNHRGAANFI

-542 DYVPMQVNNTIELNN
+542 DYIPMQVNNTIELNN

-569 KFNVYIDERTAV
+569 KFNVYIDERTSV
-581 YSTADY
+581 YSGADY
-587 GMGYE
+587 GQGYDGANGL
-592 SMFDHNQTEAE
+592 FDRTEQN
-603 VSLPNYCMLG
+603 VTLPNYCMLG
-613 YKGADTYDAGIIYCP
+613 YKGAETYDAGIIYCP

-634 QTATDTNSFSP
+634 QTATDTNSFAP

-672 DFSNPGVH
+672 DFSNPGV
-680 QNDNS
+680 QD
-685 TAPKGQVSMYPN
+685 TVAGQSAMYPN
-697 GYAVTGTSST
+697 GYAVTGTT
-707 DMPSYAFPTTATWTG
+707 PEQMPTYAFPT
-722 DINVPAE
+722 
-729 AIKVD
+729 K
-734 ATCTHQA
+734 

>member
-1 MAIITKTKRSAQ
+1 MAIITKRNRAAQ

-85 NGLHGGELGNS
+85 NGLHGGDLGNS

-158 EHVHGRYETLTA
+158 EHVHDSA
-170 GEDGAVT
+170 QGAP
-177 RAGGS
+177 RGQ
-182 SNRDGAGWGV
+182 R
-192 EGGEYTASG
+192 G
-201 IRGVETKAMLKV
+201 IETKAKLVDDMLV
-213 DTTSTTDTSAK
+213 
-224 LITVVGNGF
+224 TVVGQDF
-233 PQSFDVV
+233 PKSVKPIVDGQVHPLIQQILGIPANDITTSDEGKAGLVKAYD
-240 SEAVKVTIDTAT
+240 AVKVASL
-252 EKHVE
+252 E
-257 KEVRFLHP
+257 
-265 VLVQIAGAPIDTT
+265 AGI
-278 SKALKTGFVYVN
+278 
-290 GQYGYNVTDGTAQTP
+290 
-305 AAVVAAAY
+305 
-313 GQSNVTTSTTY
+313 
-324 ALVAGKKI
+324 KI
-332 VGISTQDT
+332 VGVTT
-340 AKAQI
+340 A
-345 SEIKFNAETGKWDLG
+345 SEITTPTFNEATGKWNMG

-367 RLDTRFTGAQDKQL
+367 RLDTRFTGAQDARL
-381 LQPLAG
+381 LDKTLAG
-387 GRWKFR
+387 GRWQFR
-393 LEDTGIAARVHAF
+393 LEDTGIAAKVHSF

-470 MTVRMLFT
+470 MTVRMLYS
-478 ALKNNEWSVWSGK
+478 ALKNGEWSVWSGQ

-517 VRNRRGAANFI
+517 VRNHRGAANFI

-542 DYVPMQVNNTIELNN
+542 DYIPMQVNNTIELNN
-557 AQSAAAGTLGGN
+557 MQSAAAGTLGGN

-581 YSTADY
+581 YSTDDY
-587 GMGYE
+587 GMGYND
-592 SMFDHNQTEAE
+592 MFAETAE

-613 YKGADTYDAGIIYCP
+613 YKGAETYDAGIIYCP

-634 QTATDTNSFSP
+634 QTATDTNSFAP

-672 DFSNPGVH
+672 DFSNPGVAKDD
-680 QNDNS
+680 Q
-685 TAPKGQVSMYPN
+685 SMYPN
-697 GYAVTGTSST
+697 GYVGQKY
-707 DMPSYAFPTTATWTG
+707 DKGEVPSYSFPVSS
-722 DINVPAE
+722 VPTE
-729 AIKVD
+729 GEDKGE
-734 ATCTHQA
+734 

>member
-1 MAIITKTKRSAQ
+1 MAIITKSKRTAQ
-13 AAPKARLTQ
+13 VAARRPQLTQ

-70 NENSPAMTTAMFGPQ
+70 NENSPAMTTQMFGPQ

-150 NALGDSST
+150 NALGDSNT
-158 EHVHGRYETLTA
+158 EHVHDRNTA
-170 GEDGAVT
+170 T
-177 RAGGS
+177 H
-182 SNRDGAGWGV
+182 NRDSHGYPMNPD
-192 EGGEYTASG
+192 GEYTASG
-201 IRGVETKAMLKV
+201 IRGVETKAKL
-213 DTTSTTDTSAK
+213 DLTTGK
-224 LITVVGNGF
+224 LTTVVGNGF
-233 PQSFDVV
+233 PEATDAVSDAFTVNITTNGVV
-240 SEAVKVTIDTAT
+240 SEKTVKYVHPILTQILGIKTAALPT
-252 EKHVE
+252 GVHFHQGQLVVE
-257 KEVRFLHP
+257 
-265 VLVQIAGAPIDTT
+265 AAAAD
-278 SKALKTGFVYVN
+278 S
-290 GQYGYNVTDGTAQTP
+290 AQTVL
-305 AAVVAAAY
+305 AKVWTGIANEDVVTK
-313 GQSNVTTSTTY
+313 GVT
-324 ALVAGKKI
+324 I
-332 VGISTQDT
+332 VGISKD
-340 AKAQI
+340 AKAI
-345 SEIKFNAETGKWDLG
+345 SEIKFNEETGKWDLG

-367 RLDTRFTGAQDKQL
+367 RLDTRFTGAQDKKL

-387 GRWKFR
+387 GRWQFR

-470 MTVRMLFT
+470 MTVRMLFS

-517 VRNRRGAANFI
+517 VRNRRGSANFI

-542 DYVPMQVNNTIELNN
+542 DYIPMQVNNTIELNN

-592 SMFDHNQTEAE
+592 EMFDHNQNDAE

-613 YKGADTYDAGIIYCP
+613 YKGAETYDAGIIYCP

-634 QTATDTNSFSP
+634 QTATDTTSFSP

-672 DFSNPGVH
+672 DFSNPGV
-680 QNDNS
+680 QDDN
-685 TAPKGQVSMYPN
+685 KLYPN
-697 GYAVTGTSST
+697 GYVTGREETAPT
-707 DMPSYAFPTTATWTG
+707 YAFPTVASPAANTTWTT
-722 DINVPAE
+722 VASPAANTTWTTTE
-729 AIKVD
+729 AN
-734 ATCTHQA
+734 A

>member
-1 MAIITKTKRSAQ
+1 MAIITKTKRTAQ
-13 AAPKARLTQ
+13 VAARRPKLTQ

-158 EHVHGRYETLTA
+158 EHVHGRYETLSATTT
-170 GEDGAVT
+170 ESDGTYATTVT
-177 RAGGS
+177 RGGGR
-182 SNRDGAGWGV
+182 SNRDSHGYGMNYD
-192 EGGEYTASG
+192 GEYTASG
-201 IRGVETKAMLKV
+201 IRGVETKAKL
-213 DTTSTTDTSAK
+213 DLTTGK
-224 LITVVGNGF
+224 LTTVVGNGF
-233 PQSFDVV
+233 PEATDAVSDAFTVNITVDGVASEKTVKYVHPILTQILGVGADEKGKLPSSVHFHQGQLVV
-240 SEAVKVTIDTAT
+240 EASAGDDAQTVLKKVWKEI
-252 EKHVE
+252 E
-257 KEVRFLHP
+257 KEKV
-265 VLVQIAGAPIDTT
+265 
-278 SKALKTGFVYVN
+278 
-290 GQYGYNVTDGTAQTP
+290 
-305 AAVVAAAY
+305 
-313 GQSNVTTSTTY
+313 VTTGVT
-324 ALVAGKKI
+324 I
-332 VGISTQDT
+332 VGISTD
-340 AKAQI
+340 AKAI
-345 SEIKFNAETGKWDLG
+345 SEIKFNEETGKWDLG

-367 RLDTRFTGAQDKQL
+367 RLDTRFTGAQDKKL

-528 VCTPDVAALLQMLE
+528 ICTPDVAALLQMLE

-587 GMGYE
+587 GMGYQD
-592 SMFDHNQTEAE
+592 MFDHNQDDKE

-672 DFSNPGVH
+672 DFSNPGV
-680 QNDNS
+680 QD
-685 TAPKGQVSMYPN
+685 TVKGQSAMYPN
-697 GYAVTGTSST
+697 GYAVTGTT
-707 DMPSYAFPTTATWTG
+707 PEQMPSYAFPTTQG
-722 DINVPAE
+722 
-729 AIKVD
+729 
-734 ATCTHQA
+734 

>member
-1 MAIITKTKRSAQ
+1 MAIITKTKRTAQ

-46 FAPIRNKNVR
+46 FAPIRNKSVR

-85 NGLHGGELGNS
+85 NGLHGGDLGNS

-158 EHVHGRYETLTA
+158 EHTHTGKF
-170 GEDGAVT
+170 DH
-177 RAGGS
+177 
-182 SNRDGAGWGV
+182 NRDGAGFGLNAD
-192 EGGEYTASG
+192 GKYDAAG
-201 IRGVETKAMLKV
+201 IRGVETKA
-213 DTTSTTDTSAK
+213 K
-224 LITVVGNGF
+224 LDGIKLTTVVGNGF

-240 SEAVKVTIDTAT
+240 VKDTEGKVIVHPLLLQLVGEPAATPSDVTAEALETA
-252 EKHVE
+252 
-257 KEVRFLHP
+257 F
-265 VLVQIAGAPIDTT
+265 ADNAAYA
-278 SKALKTGFVYVN
+278 SLKTGM
-290 GQYGYNVTDGTAQTP
+290 T
-305 AAVVAAAY
+305 
-313 GQSNVTTSTTY
+313 
-324 ALVAGKKI
+324 I
-332 VGISTQDT
+332 VGISKDE
-340 AKAQI
+340 KAI
-345 SEIKFNAETGKWDLG
+345 SDIKFNEVTGKWELG

-367 RLDTRFTGAQDKQL
+367 RLDTRFTGMQDKRL
-381 LQPLAG
+381 LEPLAG
-387 GRWKFR
+387 GRWQFR
-393 LEDTGIAARVHAF
+393 LEDTGIGAKVHAF

-417 GFEKQAVEAGTRR
+417 GFEKQAVEASTRR

-470 MTVRMLFT
+470 MTVRMLYS
-478 ALKNNEWSVWSGK
+478 ALKNNEWSVWSGQ

-517 VRNRRGAANFI
+517 VRNHRGAANFI

-542 DYVPMQVNNTIELNN
+542 DYIPMQVNNTIELNN

-592 SMFDHNQTEAE
+592 EMFDHSQNDAE
-603 VSLPNYCMLG
+603 VKLPNYCMLG
-613 YKGADTYDAGIIYCP
+613 YKGAETYDAGIIYCP

-634 QTATDTNSFSP
+634 QTATDTNSFAP

-672 DFSNPGVH
+672 DFSNPGVPTDK
-680 QNDNS
+680 Q
-685 TAPKGQVSMYPN
+685 AMYPN
-697 GYAVTGTSST
+697 GYIGQETKTPGTEGYPT
-707 DMPSYAFPTTATWTG
+707 YAFP
-722 DINVPAE
+722 VS
-729 AIKVD
+729 K
-734 ATCTHQA
+734 

>member
-1 MAIITKTKRSAQ
+1 MAIITKTKRTAQ

-46 FAPIRNKNVR
+46 FAPIRNKSVR

-85 NGLHGGELGNS
+85 NGLHGGDLGNS

-158 EHVHGRYETLTA
+158 EHIHDSATA
-170 GEDGAVT
+170 APRGQ
-177 RAGGS
+177 
-182 SNRDGAGWGV
+182 
-192 EGGEYTASG
+192 
-201 IRGVETKAMLKV
+201 RGVETKAKL
-213 DTTSTTDTSAK
+213 DGLK
-224 LITVVGNGF
+224 LITVVGQGF
-233 PQSFDVV
+233 PKTVDAIVAFDGNVIIHPII
-240 SEAVKVTIDTAT
+240 EQILGKPAATAT
-252 EKHVE
+252 TAD
-257 KEVRFLHP
+257 RAG
-265 VLVQIAGAPIDTT
+265 LV
-278 SKALKTGFVYVN
+278 
-290 GQYGYNVTDGTAQTP
+290 
-305 AAVVAAAY
+305 AAY
-313 GQSNVTTSTTY
+313 GEEKI
-324 ALVAGKKI
+324 AELEGGMKI
-332 VGISTQDT
+332 VGITSATE
-340 AKAQI
+340 I
-345 SEIKFNAETGKWDLG
+345 SEPKFNEATGKWELG

-367 RLDTRFTGAQDKQL
+367 RLDTRFTGAQDKRL
-381 LQPLAG
+381 LEQGLAG
-387 GRWKFR
+387 GRWQFR

-470 MTVRMLFT
+470 MTVRMLYS

-503 AFYQFIIKMAMRMR
+503 AFYQFILKMAMRMR
-517 VRNRRGAANFI
+517 VRNHRGAANFI
-528 VCTPDVAALLQMLE
+528 VCTPDVAAMLQMLE
-542 DYVPMQVNNTIELNN
+542 DYIPMQVNSTIELNN
-557 AQSAAAGTLGGN
+557 MQTAAAGTLGGN

-587 GMGYE
+587 GKDYND
-592 SMFDHNQTEAE
+592 MFAE
-603 VSLPNYCMLG
+603 TTDVTLPNYCMLG
-613 YKGADTYDAGIIYCP
+613 YKGAETYDAGIIYCP

-634 QTATDTNSFSP
+634 QTATDTNSFAP

-672 DFSNPGVH
+672 DFSNPGLE
-680 QNDNS
+680 DGS
-685 TAPKGQVSMYPN
+685 LYPN
-697 GYAVTGTSST
+697 GYAGQTAKT
-707 DMPSYAFPTTATWTG
+707 DMPTYSFPVHDTNAQG
-722 DINVPAE
+722 
-729 AIKVD
+729 
-734 ATCTHQA
+734 

>member
-1 MAIITKTKRSAQ
+1 MATITKQKRSAAMVQ
-13 AAPKARLTQ
+13 RPRMTQ

-30 RKAVKN
+30 RKAVQN

-46 FAPIRNKNVR
+46 FAPIRNKSVR

-85 NGLHGGELGNS
+85 NGLHGGDLGNS

-150 NALGDSST
+150 NALGDSNT
-158 EHVHGRYETLTA
+158 EHTHT
-170 GEDGAVT
+170 GEFGH
-177 RAGGS
+177 
-182 SNRDGAGWGV
+182 NRDGAGFGLNAD
-192 EGGEYTASG
+192 GKYDAAG
-201 IRGVETKAMLKV
+201 IRGVETKA
-213 DTTSTTDTSAK
+213 K
-224 LITVVGNGF
+224 LSDDMKLTTVVGNGF
-233 PQSFDVV
+233 PKSFDVV
-240 SEAVKVTIDTAT
+240 TILDGVAYVHPLLVQLLGTPTSTQENRGDAIFSTKGGQLVVTGIVHTPASTTGEGDEAVT
-252 EKHVE
+252 
-257 KEVRFLHP
+257 
-265 VLVQIAGAPIDTT
+265 
-278 SKALKTGFVYVN
+278 
-290 GQYGYNVTDGTAQTP
+290 TP
-305 AAVVAAAY
+305 AAI
-313 GQSNVTTSTTY
+313 SPISSTT
-324 ALVAGKKI
+324 AASTVVDGLWSGAIVGKLKGGMSI
-332 VGISTQDT
+332 VGISKDGD
-340 AKAQI
+340 AI
-345 SEIKFNAETGKWDLG
+345 SEIKFNEVTGKWDLG

-367 RLDTRFTGAQDKQL
+367 RLDTRFTGMQDKRL
-381 LQPLAG
+381 LEPLAG
-387 GRWKFR
+387 GRWQFR
-393 LEDTGIAARVHAF
+393 LEDTGIAAKVHAF

-470 MTVRMLFT
+470 MTIRMLYT
-478 ALKNNEWSVWSGK
+478 ALKHDEWSVWSGK

-542 DYVPMQVNNTIELNN
+542 DYIPMQVNNTIELNN

-569 KFNVYIDERTAV
+569 KFNVYIDERTSV
-581 YSTADY
+581 YSGADY
-587 GMGYE
+587 GQGYDGANGL
-592 SMFDHNQTEAE
+592 FDRTEQN
-603 VSLPNYCMLG
+603 VTLPNYCMLG
-613 YKGADTYDAGIIYCP
+613 YKGAETYDAGIIYCP

-634 QTATDTNSFSP
+634 QTATDTTSFSP

-672 DFSNPGVH
+672 DFSNPGVQEDAH
-680 QNDNS
+680 L
-685 TAPKGQVSMYPN
+685 YPN
-697 GYAVTGTSST
+697 GYAGQKDSEWT
-707 DMPSYAFPTTATWTG
+707 PNYAFPVSG
-722 DINVPAE
+722 I
-729 AIKVD
+729 
-734 ATCTHQA
+734 

>member
-1 MAIITKTKRSAQ
+1 MAIITKSKRTAQ

-70 NENSPAMTTAMFGPQ
+70 NENSPAMTTQMFGPQ

-150 NALGDSST
+150 NALGDSNT
-158 EHVHGRYETLTA
+158 EHVHERNTA
-170 GEDGAVT
+170 T
-177 RAGGS
+177 H
-182 SNRDGAGWGV
+182 NRDSHGYGMNND
-192 EGGEYTASG
+192 GEYTASG
-201 IRGVETKAMLKV
+201 IRGVETKAILK
-213 DTTSTTDTSAK
+213 DDMIT
-224 LITVVGNGF
+224 TVVGNGF
-233 PQSFDVV
+233 PKSFPATAEFNGVTYVHPILMQLCPLKENKTYDAKKGLATDEAYTDVFDT
-240 SEAVKVTIDTAT
+240 SEL
-252 EKHVE
+252 EK
-257 KEVRFLHP
+257 
-265 VLVQIAGAPIDTT
+265 
-278 SKALKTGFVYVN
+278 
-290 GQYGYNVTDGTAQTP
+290 GT
-305 AAVVAAAY
+305 
-313 GQSNVTTSTTY
+313 
-324 ALVAGKKI
+324 KI
-332 VGISTQDT
+332 VGISDP
-340 AKAQI
+340 ASEAQI
-345 SEIKFNAETGKWDLG
+345 SDIKFNEVTGKWDLG

-387 GRWKFR
+387 GRWQFR

-470 MTVRMLFT
+470 MTVRMLFS
-478 ALKNNEWSVWSGK
+478 ALKNDEWSVWSGK

-542 DYVPMQVNNTIELNN
+542 DYIPM
-557 AQSAAAGTLGGN
+557 
-569 KFNVYIDERTAV
+569 
-581 YSTADY
+581 
-587 GMGYE
+587 
-592 SMFDHNQTEAE
+592 
-603 VSLPNYCMLG
+603 
-613 YKGADTYDAGIIYCP
+613 
-628 YIPIMV
+628 
-634 QTATDTNSFSP
+634 
-645 HVGLMTRYGVMDNIF
+645 
-660 GSHLYYHVILID
+660 
-672 DFSNPGVH
+672 
-680 QNDNS
+680 
-685 TAPKGQVSMYPN
+685 
-697 GYAVTGTSST
+697 
-707 DMPSYAFPTTATWTG
+707 
-722 DINVPAE
+722 
-729 AIKVD
+729 
-734 ATCTHQA
+734 

>member
-1 MAIITKTKRSAQ
+1 MAIITKKNRSAQ
-13 AAPKARLTQ
+13 AAPKVRLTQ

-158 EHVHGRYETLTA
+158 EHTHT
-170 GEDGAVT
+170 GEFGH
-177 RAGGS
+177 
-182 SNRDGAGWGV
+182 NRDGAGFGTNQD
-192 EGGEYTASG
+192 GKYDAAG
-201 IRGVETKAMLKV
+201 IRGVETKA
-213 DTTSTTDTSAK
+213 K
-224 LITVVGNGF
+224 LSDDMKLTTVVGNGF

-240 SEAVKVTIDTAT
+240 TILDGVAYVHPLLVQLLGTPTSTQENRGDAIFSTKGGQLVVTGIVHTPASTTGEGDEAVT
-252 EKHVE
+252 
-257 KEVRFLHP
+257 
-265 VLVQIAGAPIDTT
+265 
-278 SKALKTGFVYVN
+278 
-290 GQYGYNVTDGTAQTP
+290 TP
-305 AAVVAAAY
+305 AAI
-313 GQSNVTTSTTY
+313 SPISSTT
-324 ALVAGKKI
+324 AASTVVDGLWSGAIVGKLKGGMSI
-332 VGISTQDT
+332 VGISKDGD
-340 AKAQI
+340 AI
-345 SEIKFNAETGKWDLG
+345 SEIKFNEVTGKWDLG

-367 RLDTRFTGAQDKQL
+367 RLDTRFTGMQDKRL
-381 LQPLAG
+381 VEPLAG
-387 GRWKFR
+387 GRWQFR
-393 LEDTGIAARVHAF
+393 LEDTGIAAKVHAF

-470 MTVRMLFT
+470 MTVRMLYT
-478 ALKNNEWSVWSGK
+478 ALKNDEWSVWSGK

-503 AFYQFIIKMAMRMR
+503 AFYQFVLKMAMRMR

-528 VCTPDVAALLQMLE
+528 ICTPDVAALFQMLE
-542 DYVPMQVNNTIELNN
+542 DYIPMQVNNTIELNN
-557 AQSAAAGTLGGN
+557 TASAAAGTLGGN
-569 KFNVYIDERTAV
+569 KFNVYLDERTAV
-581 YSTADY
+581 YSTDDY
-587 GMGYE
+587 GMGYGD
-592 SMFDHNQTEAE
+592 MFDHNQVADE
-603 VSLPNYCMLG
+603 VKLPNYCMLG

-672 DFSNPGVH
+672 DFSTPALQGTDE
-680 QNDNS
+680 QI
-685 TAPKGQVSMYPN
+685 AMYPN
-697 GYAVTGTSST
+697 GYAGHAESTGK
-707 DMPSYAFPTTATWTG
+707 PSYAFPVK
-722 DINVPAE
+722 DI
-729 AIKVD
+729 
-734 ATCTHQA
+734 Q

>member
-46 FAPIRNKNVR
+46 FAPIRNKSVR

-85 NGLHGGELGNS
+85 NGLHGGDLGNS

-158 EHVHGRYETLTA
+158 EHTHT
-170 GEDGAVT
+170 GEFGH
-177 RAGGS
+177 
-182 SNRDGAGWGV
+182 NRDGAGFGTNND
-192 EGGEYTASG
+192 GKYDAAG
-201 IRGVETKAMLKV
+201 IRGVETKA
-213 DTTSTTDTSAK
+213 K
-224 LITVVGNGF
+224 LDGIKLTTVVGNGF

-240 SEAVKVTIDTAT
+240 VKDTEDKVIVHPLLLQLVGEPTAT
-252 EKHVE
+252 PADVTAEALDAA
-257 KEVRFLHP
+257 F
-265 VLVQIAGAPIDTT
+265 AG
-278 SKALKTGFVYVN
+278 N
-290 GQYGYNVTDGTAQTP
+290 
-305 AAVVAAAY
+305 AAY
-313 GQSNVTTSTTY
+313 TS
-324 ALVAGKKI
+324 LKSGMSI
-332 VGISTQDT
+332 VGISKDE
-340 AKAQI
+340 KAI
-345 SEIKFNAETGKWDLG
+345 SDIKFNEVTGKWELG

-367 RLDTRFTGAQDKQL
+367 RLDTRFTGMQDKRL
-381 LQPLAG
+381 LEPLAG
-387 GRWKFR
+387 GRWQFR
-393 LEDTGIAARVHAF
+393 LEDTGIGAKVHAF

-417 GFEKQAVEAGTRR
+417 GFEKQAVEASTRR

-470 MTVRMLFT
+470 MTVRMLYS

-517 VRNRRGAANFI
+517 VRNHRGAANFI

-542 DYVPMQVNNTIELNN
+542 DYIPMQVNNTIELNN

-592 SMFDHNQTEAE
+592 KMFDHNQDDAE
-603 VSLPNYCMLG
+603 VKLPNYCMLG
-613 YKGADTYDAGIIYCP
+613 YKGAETYDAGIIYCP

-634 QTATDTNSFSP
+634 QTATDTNSFAP

-672 DFSNPGVH
+672 DFSSPAV
-680 QNDNS
+680 QDDN
-685 TAPKGQVSMYPN
+685 GLYPN
-697 GYAVTGTSST
+697 GYVSGRETTA
-707 DMPSYAFPTTATWTG
+707 PSYAFPVK
-722 DINVPAE
+722 DI
-729 AIKVD
+729 K
-734 ATCTHQA
+734 

>member
-1 MAIITKTKRSAQ
+1 MAIITKRNRTAQ

-150 NALGDSST
+150 NALGDSNT
-158 EHVHGRYETLTA
+158 EHVHTGTKSHHRDGHGYGLNDA
-170 GEDGAVT
+170 DGA
-177 RAGGS
+177 ANGY
-182 SNRDGAGWGV
+182 DA
-192 EGGEYTASG
+192 AG
-201 IRGVETKAMLKV
+201 IRGVETKAILK
-213 DTTSTTDTSAK
+213 DD
-224 LITVVGNGF
+224 LITTVMGNGF
-233 PQSFDVV
+233 PKSFPAVAEFDGVTYVHPILMQLCPLKEGKTYDAKKGLAKGEAYTDV
-240 SEAVKVTIDTAT
+240 
-252 EKHVE
+252 
-257 KEVRFLHP
+257 F
-265 VLVQIAGAPIDTT
+265 DTT
-278 SKALKTGFVYVN
+278 DLAK
-290 GQYGYNVTDGTAQTP
+290 GT
-305 AAVVAAAY
+305 
-313 GQSNVTTSTTY
+313 
-324 ALVAGKKI
+324 KI
-332 VGISTQDT
+332 VGISDP
-340 AKAQI
+340 AKGDVQI
-345 SEIKFNAETGKWDLG
+345 SDITFNEVTGKWDLG

-367 RLDTRFTGAQDKQL
+367 RIDTRFTGTQDKQL

-387 GRWKFR
+387 GRWRFR

-528 VCTPDVAALLQMLE
+528 VCTPDVASLLQMLE

-587 GMGYE
+587 GYGYE
-592 SMFDHNQTEAE
+592 EMFDTTEHE

-634 QTATDTNSFSP
+634 QTATDTTSFSP

-672 DFSNPGVH
+672 DFSNPGV
-680 QNDNS
+680 QGTD
-685 TAPKGQVSMYPN
+685 AQVAMYPN
-697 GYAVTGTSST
+697 GYAVTDTKPA
-707 DMPSYAFPTTATWTG
+707 DMPTYAFPTVASPAEGATWTT
-722 DINVPAE
+722 E
-729 AIKVD
+729 AK
-734 ATCTHQA
+734 A

>member
-1 MAIITKTKRSAQ
+1 MAIITKTKRTAQ

-30 RKAVKN
+30 RKAVAN
-36 WSELLECTAG
+36 WSDLLECTAG

-70 NENSPAMTTAMFGPQ
+70 KENSPAMTTAMFGPQ
-85 NGLHGGELGNS
+85 NGLHGGDLGNS

-150 NALGDSST
+150 NALGDSNT
-158 EHVHGRYETLTA
+158 EHVHRT
-170 GEDGAVT
+170 GADKQL
-177 RAGGS
+177 AQ
-182 SNRDGAGWGV
+182 RDTVYNGMADT
-192 EGGEYTASG
+192 EYDAQG
-201 IRGVETKAMLKV
+201 IRGVETKA
-213 DTTSTTDTSAK
+213 K
-224 LITVVGNGF
+224 LEGIKLTTVVGNGF

-240 SEAVKVTIDTAT
+240 SDVITLKEAEGEEDAVTGVYVHPLLAQLCELLPAETLTTNDVSVKYGQII
-252 EKHVE
+252 VE
-257 KEVRFLHP
+257 GGTK
-265 VLVQIAGAPIDTT
+265 ADTT
-278 SKALKTGFVYVN
+278 LDKVFTKASLDKVKA
-290 GQYGYNVTDGTAQTP
+290 GT
-305 AAVVAAAY
+305 
-313 GQSNVTTSTTY
+313 
-324 ALVAGKKI
+324 KI
-332 VGISTQDT
+332 VGISDKSQAAID
-340 AKAQI
+340 AV
-345 SEIKFNAETGKWDLG
+345 KFNEVTGKWELG
-360 NSEMGYQ
+360 NSEMGHH
-367 RLDTRFTGAQDKQL
+367 RIDTRFTGMQDKRL
-381 LQPLAG
+381 LEPLAG
-387 GRWKFR
+387 GRWHFR
-393 LEDTGIAARVHAF
+393 LEDTGIAAKVHAF

-470 MTVRMLFT
+470 MTVRMLYS
-478 ALKNNEWSVWSGK
+478 ALKNGEWSVWSGQ

-542 DYVPMQVNNTIELNN
+542 DYIPMQVNNTIELNN

-581 YSTADY
+581 YSNTDY
-587 GMGYE
+587 GQDYDY
-592 SMFDHNQTEAE
+592 MFDQNNDFSPE
-603 VSLPNYCMLG
+603 VQLPNYCMLG
-613 YKGADTYDAGIIYCP
+613 YKGAETYDAGIIYCP

-634 QTATDTNSFSP
+634 QTATDTTSFSP

-672 DFSNPGVH
+672 DFSNPGL
-680 QNDNS
+680 D
-685 TAPKGQVSMYPN
+685 TEETKGMYPD
-697 GYAVTGTSST
+697 GYAGQTAKA
-707 DMPSYAFPTTATWTG
+707 DMPSYAFPTTS
-722 DINVPAE
+722 VSRS
-729 AIKVD
+729 
-734 ATCTHQA
+734 

>member
-1 MAIITKTKRSAQ
+1 MAIITKSKRTAQ
-13 AAPKARLTQ
+13 VAARRPQLTQ

-85 NGLHGGELGNS
+85 NGLHGGDLGNS

-150 NALGDSST
+150 NALGDSNT
-158 EHVHGRYETLTA
+158 EHVHEGVKTH
-170 GEDGAVT
+170 
-177 RAGGS
+177 
-182 SNRDGAGWGV
+182 NRDGAGFGTNND
-192 EGGEYTASG
+192 GKYDAKG
-201 IRGVETKAMLKV
+201 IRGIETKAQIADVSDVATL
-213 DTTSTTDTSAK
+213 T
-224 LITVVGNGF
+224 TVVGNGF
-233 PQSFDVV
+233 PQSFA
-240 SEAVKVTIDTAT
+240 AVQKVGDTYY
-252 EKHVE
+252 V
-257 KEVRFLHP
+257 HP
-265 VLVQIAGAPIDTT
+265 LLQQIIGAFTDTQLAAVNGTNIAALITAINAETKPEYAKYKASQIAKLGTT
-278 SKALKTGFVYVN
+278 ADKAAGTLTGGMN
-290 GQYGYNVTDGTAQTP
+290 
-305 AAVVAAAY
+305 
-313 GQSNVTTSTTY
+313 
-324 ALVAGKKI
+324 I
-332 VGISTQDT
+332 VGISDLS
-340 AKAQI
+340 KASI
-345 SEIKFNAETGKWDLG
+345 DEIKFNEVTGKWDLG
-360 NSEMGYQ
+360 NSEMGYH
-367 RLDTRFTGAQDKQL
+367 RLDNRFTGMQDQRL
-381 LQPLAG
+381 LEPLAG

-393 LEDTGIAARVHAF
+393 LEDTGIAAKVHAF

-470 MTVRMLFT
+470 MTVRMLFS

-542 DYVPMQVNNTIELNN
+542 DYIPMQVNNTIELNN

-587 GMGYE
+587 GMGYDE
-592 SMFDHNQTEAE
+592 LFDEGDANYE
-603 VSLPNYCMLG
+603 VKLPNYCMLG
-613 YKGADTYDAGIIYCP
+613 YKGAETYDAGIIYCP

-634 QTATDTNSFSP
+634 QTATDTTSFSP

-672 DFSNPGVH
+672 DFSNPGV
-680 QNDNS
+680 QNDN
-685 TAPKGQVSMYPN
+685 GLYPN
-697 GYAVTGTSST
+697 GYAAHAETTT
-707 DMPSYAFPTTATWTG
+707 TPSYAFPVFDKSADDSAQG
-722 DINVPAE
+722 
-729 AIKVD
+729 
-734 ATCTHQA
+734 

>member
-1 MAIITKTKRSAQ
+1 MAIITKSHSAKT
-13 AAPKARLTQ
+13 APKVRLTQ

-70 NENSPAMTTAMFGPQ
+70 NENSPAMTTQMFGPQ

-150 NALGDSST
+150 NALGDSNT
-158 EHVHGRYETLTA
+158 EHVHERR
-170 GEDGAVT
+170 GADDAFAKNT
-177 RAGGS
+177 PTH
-182 SNRDGAGWGV
+182 NRDSHGYGMNDD
-192 EGGEYTASG
+192 GEYTASG
-201 IRGVETKAMLKV
+201 IRGVETKAILKFTAAAEGV
-213 DTTSTTDTSAK
+213 AAK
-224 LITVVGNGF
+224 AELITVVGNGF
-233 PQSFDVV
+233 PKAIDAIVADPYNDGKFIVHPLVKQLVGAIDDASVTEV
-240 SEAVKVTIDTAT
+240 TKAGLEAGIDAVEDAT
-252 EKHVE
+252 NK
-257 KEVRFLHP
+257 
-265 VLVQIAGAPIDTT
+265 
-278 SKALKTGFVYVN
+278 SKAASKKALAN
-290 GQYGYNVTDGTAQTP
+290 LIDGT
-305 AAVVAAAY
+305 
-313 GQSNVTTSTTY
+313 
-324 ALVAGKKI
+324 KI
-332 VGISTQDT
+332 VGISTQDDLE
-340 AKAQI
+340 KAQI
-345 SEIKFNAETGKWDLG
+345 DEIKFNEVTGKWELG

-367 RLDTRFTGAQDKQL
+367 RVDTRFTGAQDKQL

-387 GRWKFR
+387 GRWQFR

-587 GMGYE
+587 GMGYGDDGLGL
-592 SMFDHNQTEAE
+592 FDHNNEE

-634 QTATDTNSFSP
+634 QTATDTTSFSP

-672 DFSNPGVH
+672 DFSNPGVDH
-680 QNDNS
+680 PTS
-685 TAPKGQVSMYPN
+685 AMYPN
-697 GYAVTGTSST
+697 GYLGQENTKPGEAGY
-707 DMPSYAFPTTATWTG
+707 PSYAFPTTTK
-722 DINVPAE
+722 D
-729 AIKVD
+729 
-734 ATCTHQA
+734 